1 MASKNP
7 AAKSPARKK
16 KHHPKTEMFV
26 FETEDAHLEMPY
38 IENLP
43 ATVIDA
49 TDEARDERE
58 AQKIIFGILF
68 DDQRDQYEKL
78 TVGELMDLF
87 QRWNEESA
95 ITMGEL

>member
-1 MASKNP
+1 MAKNP
-7 AAKSPARKK
+7 ASKSPARKP
-16 KHHPKTEMFV
+16 KHHAKTDRFV
-26 FETEDAHLEMPY
+26 YETDEARLEMPY

-49 TDEARDERE
+49 TEDAQTERE

-68 DDQRDQYEKL
+68 DDQRDQYERL